1 MQVQNAQI
9 NAGVVF
15 FIALAFSRIHTSS
28 KRVLMV
34 GVGVSVAQQAVG
46 IDAIGYSMVYILDE
60 SGIESQEA
68 KMGILAAIGIM
79 GLVLIV
85 MAGRWLDRSG
95 RRPALFASVLGMA
108 ASLIAVLLSFVGGG
122 GTTRSER
129 ADGVRAYVV
138 PRLLQRGDGTRGV
151 AGPVGGLPDVD
162 PREGDGAGEAKM
174 DMTPLCGACVRKGG
188 RQKKM
193 NMAPVI
199 RYGAALSAGIVSGR
213 ARHCRCVVN
222 APRMLPRT

>member
-95 RRPALFASVLGMA
+95 RWPALFASVLGMA
-108 ASLIAVLLSFVGGG
+108 ASLIAVSLSFVGGG

-138 PRLLQRGDGTRGV
+138 FSVGM
-151 AGPVGGLPDVD
+151 GPVAWLVPSEDFPTSIRAKGMRRG
-162 PREGDGAGEAKM
+162 REAKM

>member
-1 MQVQNAQI
+1 
-9 NAGVVF
+9 
-15 FIALAFSRIHTSS
+15 
-28 KRVLMV
+28 MV

-79 GLVLIV
+79 DLVLIV

-108 ASLIAVLLSFVGGG
+108 ASLIAVSLSFVGGG

-138 PRLLQRGDGTRGV
+138 FSVGM
-151 AGPVGGLPDVD
+151 GPVAWLVPSEDFPTSIRAKGMRRG
-162 PREGDGAGEAKM
+162 REAKM

-213 ARHCRCVVN
+213 ARHSRCVVN

>member
-108 ASLIAVLLSFVGGG
+108 ASLIAVSLSFVGGG

-138 PRLLQRGDGTRGV
+138 FSVGM
-151 AGPVGGLPDVD
+151 GPVAWLVPSEDFPTSIRAKGMRRG
-162 PREGDGAGEAKM
+162 REAKM

>member
-9 NAGVVF
+9 NAGVVIGF
-15 FIALAFSRIHTSS
+15 FIVLAFSRIHTSS

-108 ASLIAVLLSFVGGG
+108 ASLIAVSLSFVGGG
-122 GTTRSER
+122 GMTRSER

-138 PRLLQRGDGTRGV
+138 FSVGM
-151 AGPVGGLPDVD
+151 GPVAWLVPSEDF
-162 PREGDGAGEAKM
+162 PTSIRAKGM
-174 DMTPLCGACVRKGG
+174 RRG
-188 RQKKM
+188 R
-193 NMAPVI
+193 
-199 RYGAALSAGIVSGR
+199 RR
-213 ARHCRCVVN
+213 W
-222 APRMLPRT
+222 T